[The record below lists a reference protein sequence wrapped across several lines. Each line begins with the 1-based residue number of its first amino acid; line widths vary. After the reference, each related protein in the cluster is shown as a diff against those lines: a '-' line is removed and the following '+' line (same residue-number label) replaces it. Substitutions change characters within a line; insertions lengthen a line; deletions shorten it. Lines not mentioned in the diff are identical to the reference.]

1 MMILPLMD
9 VMSMMKLST
18 IKIMIVKSKLE
29 VNQIRIHNGERE
41 KGKVVRSLLMEV
53 RCNETISMED
63 WAIWIGITFIEL
75 PKWWVAIFK

>member
-1 MMILPLMD
+1 MMILPLKN

-18 IKIMIVKSKLE
+18 IKIIIFKSKLE

-41 KGKVVRSLLMEV
+41 KGKAIRSLLMEV

-63 WAIWIGITFIEL
+63 
-75 PKWWVAIFK
+75 